1 MKRIT
6 IKDLSKYLALSTSTI
21 SRAFVNDKNIHPE
34 TKRIVLEAAE
44 KLGYKPN
51 STALNLKYGRSK
63 NIGFVVPEMTTPFS
77 STVLR
82 GIQQL
87 LYPMG
92 YRIIIMQSDEDP
104 AIERKNLSLLEEFN
118 VDGILINL
126 CHETENKDVYQK
138 IIDNG
143 IPMVFFDR
151 IPPAS
156 LDVSKVIINDN
167 MKAALMVEHLVG
179 IGKKRIVHIMG
190 PVSVRNATERAM
202 GYKRILTKHGLFD
215 PKLLCSTEGLHFNDG
230 RKVVQQLL
238 EKGIQFDSIFAFT
251 DTLAI
256 GAMNYLMEKGIRIP
270 DQVAIASFSGTELA
284 TMVYPP
290 LTNVQQPL
298 IIMGEKAAELI
309 LEKIKNP
316 RVDCRTILL
325 DAELI
330 YRESTVGIH
339 HRH

>member
-6 IKDLSKYLALSTSTI
+6 IKDLSKQLALSTSTI
-21 SRAFVNDKNIHPE
+21 SRAFLNDKNIHPE

-51 STALNLKYGRSK
+51 PTALNLKYGQSK

-77 STVLR
+77 SSVLR
-82 GIQQL
+82 GAQEL
-87 LYPMG
+87 LYPLG

-104 AIERKNLSLLEEFN
+104 AIERKNLFLLEQFN
-118 VDGILINL
+118 VDGMLINL
-126 CHETENKDVYQK
+126 CHETENKDAYQK
-138 IIDNG
+138 IIDKG

-151 IPPAS
+151 IPPVS

-190 PVSVRNATERAM
+190 PKSVRNASERAM
-202 GYKRILTKHGLFD
+202 GYKRILRKHGLFD
-215 PKLLCSTEGLHFNDG
+215 PELLCGTEGLLFEDG
-230 RKVVQQLL
+230 RDVIKQLM

-256 GAMNYLMEKGIRIP
+256 GAMNYLLEQGIRIP

-298 IIMGEKAAELI
+298 ISMGKNAAELI

-316 RVDCRTILL
+316 TANSRTILL

-330 YRESTVGIH
+330 YRASTIGQQGQ
-339 HRH
+339 